1 MLVVAIYLLLYIPI
15 ILLFFVFSSAMD
27 EYGYRGDLE
36 NWESTLKIGKIL
48 QVFMILHISFG
59 SVILLG
65 K

>member
-15 ILLFFVFSSAMD
+15 ILLFFSFSSAMV
-27 EYGYRGDLE
+27 EYGYSGDSE
-36 NWESTLKIGKIL
+36 TWERTIKIGKIL
-48 QVFMILHISFG
+48 EVFMILHISFG